1 MLKIFPI
8 VIFFIHCFFISYIYA
23 GPDSCKTY
31 SIDPDKLTELHKLYI
46 EGKLQ
51 SNESFKE
58 LIIEADNFL
67 EMEPVSVIYKLQTPP
82 SGDKHDYMSIGPY
95 WWPNPETPD
104 SLPYIRKDGERN
116 PEIYKITD
124 HKYCSKM
131 IKAVGTLSLAYF
143 ITKESKYSGK
153 AVQLLRIW
161 FLDEETKMNPNL
173 NYAQG
178 IPGICEGRG
187 IGIIETASFYIII
200 DAIGILETSDDWSE
214 EDDSNIKKWFE
225 EYLTWLTTN
234 QYGIDESNWKNN
246 HGSWY
251 DVQVVS
257 ISLFLG
263 KTDLAKKILNEAK
276 IKRISAH
283 IQQNGKQPFELERTR
298 SWHYSEFNLTALF
311 QLAVLGD
318 NNGINLWD
326 YESDKGGSMRKALDY
341 LLYYVLKMDL
351 WEYEQIEDI
360 NPESIYP
367 LLLLSERK
375 YDKKIYSDWI
385 KKIYSDKIKK
395 HRANLLY

>member
-1 MLKIFPI
+1 MLKIFQI
-8 VIFFIHCFFISYIYA
+8 VIFLIHCFFISYIYG

-31 SIDPDKLTELHKLYI
+31 SINPDKLTELHKLYI

-131 IKAVGTLSLAYF
+131 IEAVGTLSLAYF

-178 IPGICEGRG
+178 IPSICEGRG
-187 IGIIETASFYIII
+187 IGIIETAFFYIII

-214 EDDSNIKKWFE
+214 EDDSNMKKWFE

-263 KTDLAKKILNEAK
+263 KNDLAKKILNEAK

-283 IQQNGKQPFELERTR
+283 ILQNGKQPFELERTR

-318 NNGINLWD
+318 NIGINLWD

-341 LLYYVLKMDL
+341 LLGYILKMDQ

-367 LLLLSERK
+367 LLLLSEKK